1 MGIVCDSN
9 IILDLLLQREPYWSD
24 AACVLNTCEQYD
36 EEVFVSASSITDIYY
51 ISHNHN
57 HSKSKS
63 LGVVKE
69 IMKLCS
75 ICEVNQDDI
84 INATEMAGRD
94 FEDCVLAAAAIR
106 QECKCIVTRNK
117 KDFKDFGI
125 KVCTPKEFLDA
136 YPQDWK

>member
-9 IILDLLLQREPYWSD
+9 IILDLLLQREPYWED
-24 AACVLNTCEQYD
+24 AACVLNTCEQYN

-51 ISHNHN
+51 ISHNYT

-84 INATEMAGRD
+84 INATEMAGKD
-94 FEDCVLAAAAIR
+94 FEDCVLAAAASR
-106 QECKCIVTRNK
+106 QECKCIITRNK
-117 KDFKDFGI
+117 KDFKDLGI
-125 KVCTPKEFLDA
+125 KFCTPKEFLDT
-136 YPQDWK
+136 YPHEWE